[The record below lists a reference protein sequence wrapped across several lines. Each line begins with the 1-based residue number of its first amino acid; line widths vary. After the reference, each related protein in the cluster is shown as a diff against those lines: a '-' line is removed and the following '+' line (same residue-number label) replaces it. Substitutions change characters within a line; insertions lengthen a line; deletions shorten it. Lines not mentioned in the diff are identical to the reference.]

1 MTGQSPQMSWVIPG
15 WGVLALTGTLL
26 SSCVEAVPQDM
37 IKALESIDRDL
48 IELRAAEFSPSEYT
62 RFAHQWMALKTRV
75 QTDEDVIRWPW
86 ESNDL
91 EVALLQL
98 QEEGS
103 HTVARL
109 TKERDELRRS
119 AEEKIAR
126 VEDRFRMITMQVDSI
141 GSRLVLGQ
149 KPVETDLLM
158 KQARS
163 FYEEGQY
170 DRSLD
175 ASHRAAQNL
184 VTQAALLSN
193 ELGRYANRD
202 RISLW
207 QRMAK
212 DTITWS
218 RVHRTSAIVISKA
231 DRLLILYRDGQKVL
245 SYPVRLGF
253 NGIREKQYQGDGATP
268 EGRYR
273 ISSKRGQGQ
282 TQFYRALALDY
293 PNEEDRRR
301 YRLGRT
307 AGRIPA
313 SRAIG
318 GQIEIH
324 GVENEL
330 MAQTLGC
337 VMLNNPQMVLLYDRV
352 DKGTPVTI
360 VGALHEHNSVAL
372 TLAALD
378 DRREET

>member
-1 MTGQSPQMSWVIPG
+1 MSSHCRRIRWGMLG
-15 WGVLALTGTLL
+15 WGALALAGSL
-26 SSCVEAVPQDM
+26 SGCVEAVPQDV
-37 IKALESIDRDL
+37 IEAVENIDRDL
-48 IELRAAEFSPSEYT
+48 MELRAAEFSPNDYT
-62 RFAHQWMALKTRV
+62 RFAHQWMALKSRV
-75 QTDEDVIRWPW
+75 QADEDLIRWPW
-86 ESNDL
+86 EPNDL
-91 EVALLQL
+91 EIALRQL

-109 TKERDELRRS
+109 TKERESLRRS
-119 AEEKIAR
+119 AEDKIAR
-126 VEDRFRMITMQVDSI
+126 VEDRFRMMILQVSAID
-141 GSRLVLGQ
+141 SRLVLGQ

-158 KQARS
+158 KQAHA
-163 FYEEGQY
+163 FYEQGRY

-175 ASHRAAQNL
+175 ASDRAAQNL
-184 VTQAALLSN
+184 ATQAAVLSS

-202 RISLW
+202 RISRW
-207 QRMAK
+207 QEMAK
-212 DTITWS
+212 DTVTWS
-218 RVHRTSAIVISKA
+218 RIHRTSAIVISKA
-231 DRLLILYRDGQKVL
+231 DRVLTLYRNGQKVL
-245 SYPVRLGF
+245 AYPVRLGF
-253 NGIREKQYQGDGATP
+253 NGIREKRYQGDGATP

-282 TQFYRALALDY
+282 TQFYRALVLDY
-293 PNEEDRRR
+293 PNEDDRRR
-301 YRLGRT
+301 YRFGRKT
-307 AGRIPA
+307 GQIPT

-337 VMLNNPQMVLLYDRV
+337 VMLDNPKMVLLYDRV

-360 VGALHEHNSVAL
+360 VGALHEQNSVAL